1 MTILDRLT
9 GLASPAAVLRRAIK
23 LADSGKA
30 AEAFPLM
37 AKAARAGIVD
47 AEYRVARC
55 YLEGTG
61 VPPSRMEGARWLLR
75 AANHGSADA
84 LALLAALYV
93 LSLIHI

>member
-9 GLASPAAVLRRAIK
+9 VLASPAAALRRAIQ
-23 LADSGKA
+23 LADSGKP

-37 AKAARAGIVD
+37 ASAARAGIVD

-55 YLEGTG
+55 YLEGSG
-61 VPPSRMEGARWLLR
+61 VPPSRVEGARWLMR

-84 LALLAALYV
+84 KRSSP
-93 LSLIHI
+93 LSI